1 MRFSILSPLLGTV
14 AVALASAAPAMAQD
28 AQPATGQD
36 MPATPTTGRDPS
48 SATVAN
54 TTETAPAI
62 KVTGGLTLI
71 SDYRFRGL
79 TQTDSGPALQGT
91 INVNTKAG
99 FYIGTW
105 ASTID
110 GDLKVD
116 RANSAGLGVTTGST
130 PALYGYGDA
139 EVDLYGGYTKT
150 LPGGVGVDVGLLYYY
165 YPSGVSGLN
174 TDFFEPY
181 ASLTYTLGPVA
192 AKAGA
197 AYAWGGQDG
206 LNFTSGKDDNLY
218 VYGEGSVG
226 IPTTPVTLKGHVGRT
241 RGSLG
246 LVNLNPANHGYWDW
260 SATAEGVGGPLK
272 VGVSYVDTTI
282 TSRYVPA
289 FRGQFNQ
296 HLGRGWTV
304 LGYVGVSF

>member
-1 MRFSILSPLLGTV
+1 MRFSIFSMS
-14 AVALASAAPAMAQD
+14 ALALTAAAPAMAQD
-28 AQPATGQD
+28 ATPATGQD
-36 MPATPTTGRDPS
+36 TPATPTEGRNPA
-48 SATVAN
+48 SATVAD
-54 TTETAPAI
+54 TTASAPAI
-62 KVTGGLTLI
+62 KVTGGATLI

-79 TQTDSGPALQGT
+79 TQSDSGPAAQGT
-91 INVNTKAG
+91 INVNSKLG
-99 FYIGTW
+99 FYVGTFV
-105 ASTID
+105 STID
-110 GDLKVD
+110 GSGK
-116 RANSAGLGVTTGST
+116 T
-130 PALYGYGDA
+130 PLLTGYGDV

-150 LPGGVGVDVGLLYYY
+150 LPNGLGIDAGLLYYY
-165 YPSGVSGLN
+165 YASAKSGLN

-197 AYAWGGQDG
+197 AYAWGGQSG
-206 LNFTSGKDDNLY
+206 LDFTGGKDDNLY
-218 VYGEGSVG
+218 LYGEGSVG
-226 IPTTPVTLKGHVGRT
+226 IPTTPVSLKGHVGRT

-246 LVNLNPANHGYWDW
+246 LANLNPDNHGYWDW

-282 TSRYVPA
+282 TSRYIPA

-304 LGYVGVSF
+304 LGYVGLTF

>member
-1 MRFSILSPLLGTV
+1 MRFSILTLGALALTAAAPAVAQDAPTPAPAPSPGQDASSGTV
-14 AVALASAAPAMAQD
+14 ATGPTD
-28 AQPATGQD
+28 A
-36 MPATPTTGRDPS
+36 
-48 SATVAN
+48 
-54 TTETAPAI
+54 APAI
-62 KVTGGLTLI
+62 KVTGGVTLI

-79 TQTDSGPALQGT
+79 TQTNAGPAVQGT
-91 INVNTKAG
+91 VNVNTAAG
-99 FYIGTW
+99 FYVGTW

-110 GDLKVD
+110 GSGK
-116 RANSAGLGVTTGST
+116 T
-130 PALYGYGDA
+130 PLLTGYGDA
-139 EVDLYGGYTKT
+139 EVDLYGGFTKT
-150 LPGGVGVDVGLLYYY
+150 LPSGIGVDVGLLYYY
-165 YPSGVSGLN
+165 YPSRKSGVN

-206 LNFTSGKDDNLY
+206 LNFTGGKDDNLY

-246 LVNLNPANHGYWDW
+246 IANLNPNNHGYWDW
-260 SATAEGVGGPLK
+260 SATAEGAGGPLK

-282 TSRYVPA
+282 TSRYVPSY
-289 FRGQFNQ
+289 RGKFNQ